1 MGFFQLPF
9 GVRVAG
15 GEPLD
20 GDRYVVSTS
29 VARNS
34 LLTNGR
40 THLGIQ
46 VYVEDIKVLYI
57 LQGAT
62 NADWVEIGLG
72 GSDLTYL
79 FDQSPAAIL
88 WTINHDMGK
97 YPAVE
102 IFDSNGDE
110 MEGFVNYIDVNNLT
124 ITFNVAFAGK
134 ATLN

>member
-20 GDRYVVSTS
+20 GDRYVVATT
-29 VARNS
+29 VGRNS

-46 VYVEDIKVLYI
+46 VYVEDIKILYL
-57 LQGAT
+57 LQGPANT
-62 NADWVEIGLG
+62 DWVEIGLG

-79 FDQSPAAIL
+79 FDQTPAATL

-97 YPAVE
+97 YPAVQ
-102 IFDSNGDE
+102 IFDASGDE
-110 MEGFVNYIDVNNLT
+110 VHGFVNYVDVDNLT
-124 ITFNVAFAGK
+124 ITFNIAFAGK